1 MQIYIFEVFA
11 LGLSS
16 SHGYTVRYLIN
27 ILMDI
32 SLLDIDIL
40 MDLSLWNRTKD
51 EVLHQK
57 NKPVITAKF
66 S

>member
-1 MQIYIFEVFA
+1 
-11 LGLSS
+11 
-16 SHGYTVRYLIN
+16 
-27 ILMDI
+27 MDI

-57 NKPVITAKF
+57 HKPVITAKF